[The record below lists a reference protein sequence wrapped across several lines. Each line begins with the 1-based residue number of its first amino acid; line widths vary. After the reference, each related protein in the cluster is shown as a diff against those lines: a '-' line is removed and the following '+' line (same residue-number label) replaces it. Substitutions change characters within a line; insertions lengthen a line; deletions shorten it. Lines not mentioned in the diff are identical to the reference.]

1 LEEIL
6 LQSLL
11 GLLGADEE
19 LEFRDE
25 DDDVEDEVD
34 LPFDVVERLNP
45 PDLNPPD
52 LLELFDLF

>member
-1 LEEIL
+1 ML

-11 GLLGADEE
+11 GLLDEE
-19 LEFRDE
+19 ELTFL
-25 DDDVEDEVD
+25 DVEGEGEDEVD
-34 LPFDVVERLNP
+34 FAFDGVDRLKP